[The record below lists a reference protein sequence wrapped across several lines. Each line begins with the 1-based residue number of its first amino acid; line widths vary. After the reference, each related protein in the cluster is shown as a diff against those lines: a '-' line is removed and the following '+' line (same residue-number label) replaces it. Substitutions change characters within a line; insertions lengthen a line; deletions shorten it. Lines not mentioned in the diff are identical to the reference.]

1 MKNFVVAD
9 QNGLIVRVGI
19 CPDFMMDIQ
28 AQDGESVMEGIARPG
43 IDRIVDGQIVS
54 GDDTEQ
60 KKVEA
65 QAEMRKRRNKLLFK
79 SDITQLSDSQITDAK
94 KTEWSL
100 YRQALRDLPESYS
113 DIMSVEEVTW
123 PEPPES

>member
-9 QNGLIVRVGI
+9 QSGLIIRTGV
-19 CPDFMMDIQ
+19 CPDSMMDIQ

-43 IDRIVDGQIVS
+43 IDKIVDGQIIS

-60 KKVEA
+60 KKAEA

-94 KTEWSL
+94 KTEWSV

-123 PEPPES
+123 PTPPES